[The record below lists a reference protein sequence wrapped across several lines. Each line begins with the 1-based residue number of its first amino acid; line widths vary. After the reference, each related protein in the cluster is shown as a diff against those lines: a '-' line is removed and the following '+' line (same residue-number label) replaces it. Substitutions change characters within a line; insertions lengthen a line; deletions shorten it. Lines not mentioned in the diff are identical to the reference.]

1 MMSVHDACRSKQ
13 TKKELWKLSAI
24 LNSHGGIPK
33 AWRTLD
39 KKAASKRSRETDR
52 HLVDE

>member
-1 MMSVHDACRSKQ
+1 MAVHDVCSSYQ
-13 TKKELWKLSAI
+13 TKKELWKLSAV

-33 AWRTLD
+33 AWQALD
-39 KKAASKRSRETDR
+39 KKAASKRSREASR